1 MAVAL
6 SNGRSVE
13 LREPMASDLRGVK
26 LLDVLQLDAGACAP
40 VIERV
45 SDLTAAEFYALKAT
59 DALALMTE
67 LVGFLAPS
75 ASQPA

>member
-1 MAVAL
+1 MAVVL
-6 SNGRSVE
+6 SNGKSIE

-45 SDLTAAEFYALKAT
+45 SDMPAAEFYTLKAV
-59 DALALMTE
+59 DALAIMTE